1 MMTQKLETILEP
13 VRKALKVNLSAEAA
27 FRLFTEGLNK
37 WWPLVTHSVGEENAE
52 NCFFEGRVGGRIY
65 EVMKDGKQADWGK
78 VLVWEPYDKVSF
90 TWHPGRTSDTAQE
103 VTVTFSESSGGTLV
117 ELVHTGWET
126 LGEKAATAR
135 NGYVTGW
142 DFVLGKYVEAVEAN

>member
-13 VRKALKVNLSAEAA
+13 VRKELKVNLSAEAA

-37 WWPLVTHSVGEENAE
+37 WWPLATHSVGEENAE
-52 NCFFEGRVGGRIY
+52 KCFFEGRVGGRIY

-90 TWHPGRTSDTAQE
+90 TWHPGRISDTAQE
-103 VTVTFSESSGGTLV
+103 VTVTFSESSGGTIV
-117 ELVHTGWET
+117 ELVHTGWEA

-142 DFVLGKYVEAVEAN
+142 DFVLGKYLEAIEAN

>member
-1 MMTQKLETILEP
+1 M
-13 VRKALKVNLSAEAA
+13 
-27 FRLFTEGLNK
+27 
-37 WWPLVTHSVGEENAE
+37 GEENAE

-103 VTVTFSESSGGTLV
+103 VTVTFSESSGGTIV
-117 ELVHTGWET
+117 ELVHTGWEA

-142 DFVLGKYVEAVEAN
+142 DFVLGKYLEAVEAN